1 MVRRTQ
7 GRPAVQANPGLGDAI
22 PLGLGACGETRA
34 GRGQAGR
41 NLVMRGLRFW
51 TVSAGQ
57 RFCGVMM
64 AWSREWCSGHDGSR
78 GMRGMAA
85 AMISRAAA
93 ALAERW
99 PMTVWALTG
108 SSSCFQQS

>member
-1 MVRRTQ
+1 
-7 GRPAVQANPGLGDAI
+7 
-22 PLGLGACGETRA
+22 
-34 GRGQAGR
+34 
-41 NLVMRGLRFW
+41 
-51 TVSAGQ
+51 
-57 RFCGVMM
+57 
-64 AWSREWCSGHDGSR
+64 
-78 GMRGMAA
+78 MAA